1 MENTVNEVSESIK
14 KTLMAAVLLLALF
27 IAAASLLIF
36 VVDALGTLSSPAPT
50 LDNAD
55 KVQAV
60 YAAQKA
66 KLDYLFQ
73 PIDRMSTLLQILAA
87 AVIGYI
93 FTKETGP
100 ALARLVSA
108 ALGRR
113 QQDSGPDR

>member
-1 MENTVNEVSESIK
+1 MNEVSESIK

-27 IAAASLLIF
+27 IAAASLLVF
-36 VVDALGTLSSPAPT
+36 VVDAFGTLSSPAPT
-50 LDNAD
+50 LENAA
-55 KVQAV
+55 KVQAI
-60 YAAQKA
+60 YAAQKT

-87 AVIGYI
+87 GVIGYI

-108 ALGRR
+108 ALAQR
-113 QQDSGPDR
+113 QQDGALDR